1 MESMSIFFELKNV
14 SVLFIIPP
22 PPLKCCLCDL
32 GISSVAGH
40 ELSRNGFT
48 LKSKLL
54 GMNYSKK
61 LAPPPASSSLLP
73 RFVKLFCTVMFQFE
87 KEKP

>member
-48 LKSKLL
+48 LKVKVAGHELF
-54 GMNYSKK
+54 KEI
-61 LAPPPASSSLLP
+61 SSTTS
-73 RFVKLFCTVMFQFE
+73 F
-87 KEKP
+87 